1 MHRIMNDCARFFMI
15 IKDNTEYKTKKNG
28 VVLPFGK
35 KNVFQI
41 KINKSIEI
49 VTVHNPGDKN
59 FHQDNVGIIIEERKI
74 LKILTK
80 RYANVSI
87 TEIKCKKDLDRLLKR
102 KPDLVF
108 SGVKYFNFNK
118 EKIWLNDCL
127 ETYGIPYIASSRA
140 ALNNESD
147 KNVAKKLI
155 LKAKIKT
162 ADFFITNPEEHQ
174 NESSIPISFPLFIKP
189 IKGGD
194 SRGIDSNSVVYDFLS
209 YQKKVLEIKHKYNL
223 SSLVETYLSGKEY
236 SVGIF
241 QDSINGTLR
250 AMPIEII
257 IKRNINGHCI
267 LDFDVKKDDEEKV
280 IAVTDAKIFKKISK
294 LAKEAF
300 KALGGKSLGRI
311 DIKMNHQGTPHFME
325 ANLMPGLRKGYFYRS
340 CLLNL
345 DMNYDDMI
353 FSIANTGLS
362 SH

>member
-1 MHRIMNDCARFFMI
+1 MI
-15 IKDNTEYKTKKNG
+15 IKDITEGKIKKTG
-28 VVLPFGK
+28 VFLPFR
-35 KNVFQI
+35 KNIFQI

-49 VTVHNPGDKN
+49 VIVHNPGEKN
-59 FHQDNVGIIIEERKI
+59 FHQDNVGIILEENKI
-74 LKILTK
+74 LKILSK
-80 RYANVSI
+80 RYTDVSI
-87 TEIKCKKDLDRLLKR
+87 TKIDNKKDLDRLLKR

-108 SGVKYFNFNK
+108 SGVKYFNFNDK
-118 EKIWLNDCL
+118 KIWLNDCL
-127 ETYGIPYIASSRA
+127 EAYDIPYIASSRT
-140 ALNNESD
+140 ALDNESD
-147 KNVAKKLI
+147 KNLAKKLV

-162 ADFFITNPEEHQ
+162 ADFFVTEPDQHQ
-174 NESSIPISFPLFIKP
+174 HESSIPISFPLFIKP
-189 IKGGD
+189 VKGGD
-194 SRGIDSNSVVYDFLS
+194 SRGIDSNSIAYNFS
-209 YQKKVLEIKHKYNL
+209 SFKKKVLEIKTKHNL
-223 SSLVETYLSGKEY
+223 SSLVETYLPGKEY

-257 IKRNINGHCI
+257 IKKNINGHCI

-280 IAVTDAKIFKKISK
+280 IAVTNKKILKKLSK
-294 LAKEAF
+294 LAKKAF

-311 DIKMNHQGTPHFME
+311 DIKMNHQGVPHFME

-353 FSIANTGLS
+353 FNIANTGLS

>member
-1 MHRIMNDCARFFMI
+1 MI
-15 IKDNTEYKTKKNG
+15 IKDITEGKIKKNG
-28 VVLPFGK
+28 VVLPFR
-35 KNVFQI
+35 KNIFQI

-49 VTVHNPGDKN
+49 VIVHNPGEKN
-59 FHQDNVGIIIEERKI
+59 FHQDNVGIILEENKI
-74 LKILTK
+74 LKILSK
-80 RYANVSI
+80 RYTDVSI
-87 TEIKCKKDLDRLLKR
+87 TKIDNKKDLDRLLKR

-108 SGVKYFNFNK
+108 SGVKYFNFNDK
-118 EKIWLNDCL
+118 KIWLNDCL
-127 ETYGIPYIASSRA
+127 EAYDIPYIASSRT
-140 ALNNESD
+140 ALDNESD
-147 KNVAKKLI
+147 KNLAKKLV

-162 ADFFITNPEEHQ
+162 ADFFVTEPDQHQ
-174 NESSIPISFPLFIKP
+174 HESSIPISFPLFIKP
-189 IKGGD
+189 VKGGD
-194 SRGIDSNSVVYDFLS
+194 SRGIDSNSIAYNFS
-209 YQKKVLEIKHKYNL
+209 SFKKKVLEIKTKHNL
-223 SSLVETYLSGKEY
+223 SSLVETYLPGKEY

-257 IKRNINGHCI
+257 IKKNINGHCI

-280 IAVTDAKIFKKISK
+280 IAVTNKKILKKLSK
-294 LAKEAF
+294 LAKKAF

-311 DIKMNHQGTPHFME
+311 DIKMNHQGVPHFME

-353 FSIANTGLS
+353 FNIANTGLS

>member
-1 MHRIMNDCARFFMI
+1 MI
-15 IKDNTEYKTKKNG
+15 IKDITEGKIKKTA
-28 VVLPFGK
+28 VVLPFR
-35 KNVFQI
+35 KNIFQI

-49 VTVHNPGDKN
+49 VIVHNPGEKN
-59 FHQDNVGIIIEERKI
+59 FHQDNVGIILEENKI
-74 LKILTK
+74 LKILSK
-80 RYANVSI
+80 RYTDVSI
-87 TEIKCKKDLDRLLKR
+87 TKIDNKKDLDRLLKR

-108 SGVKYFNFNK
+108 SGVKYFNFNDK
-118 EKIWLNDCL
+118 KIWLNDCL
-127 ETYGIPYIASSRA
+127 EAYDIPYIASSRT
-140 ALNNESD
+140 ALDNESD
-147 KNVAKKLI
+147 KNLAKKLV

-162 ADFFITNPEEHQ
+162 ADFFVTEPDQHQ
-174 NESSIPISFPLFIKP
+174 HESSIPISFPLFIKP
-189 IKGGD
+189 VKGGD
-194 SRGIDSNSVVYDFLS
+194 SRGIDSNSIAYNFS
-209 YQKKVLEIKHKYNL
+209 SFKKKVLEIKTKHNL
-223 SSLVETYLSGKEY
+223 SSLVETYLPGKEY

-257 IKRNINGHCI
+257 IKKNINGHCI

-280 IAVTDAKIFKKISK
+280 IAVTNKKILKKLSK
-294 LAKEAF
+294 LAKKAF

-311 DIKMNHQGTPHFME
+311 DIKMNHQGVPHFME

-353 FSIANTGLS
+353 FNIANTGLS